1 MAHSMGLPIGS
12 RISRG
17 CTHWA
22 VSLDKQYMRTNSI
35 MLQPPGDKSVMLRRI
50 GAMALL
56 LAGVAIVP
64 PARAQA
70 PQTDDTRPLS
80 PAQVLL
86 FETPHMQNLSHPE
99 TLAYA
104 YTRDGP
110 AGFTDTVTL
119 HIRQVN
125 PDGTKD
131 VAFDYLTGPRRV
143 AFPELNHFRGN
154 PLLMVTLERDVTEMK
169 DQLGLSASYF
179 RNKIREGFVSAADVK
194 PGTYLLN
201 GKEVPAQVVTLRPF
215 AGEERLERISQIQAK
230 TYTFTLSDA
239 VPGGIADIRIA
250 MPADARMGAPAFE
263 QRTTFQDVQP

>member
-1 MAHSMGLPIGS
+1 M
-12 RISRG
+12 
-17 CTHWA
+17 T
-22 VSLDKQYMRTNSI
+22 
-35 MLQPPGDKSVMLRRI
+35 
-50 GAMALL
+50 LL
-56 LAGVAIVP
+56 LAGMAIAP
-64 PARAQA
+64 PAWAQA
-70 PQTDDTRPLS
+70 AQTDDTRPLS

-104 YTRDGP
+104 YTRNGA

-125 PDGTKD
+125 PDGTKN

-143 AFPELNHFRGN
+143 AFPELDHFRGN

-179 RNKIREGFVSAADVK
+179 RNKIREGFVSAADVA
-194 PGTYLLN
+194 PGTYLLG

-215 AGEERLERISQIQAK
+215 AREERLERLSQVQAK

-239 VPGGIADIRIA
+239 VPGGIAEIRIA
-250 MPADARMGAPAFE
+250 MPADVRMGAPTFE

>member
-1 MAHSMGLPIGS
+1 MVQAPWGKG
-12 RISRG
+12 
-17 CTHWA
+17 
-22 VSLDKQYMRTNSI
+22 
-35 MLQPPGDKSVMLRRI
+35 VMLIRA

-56 LAGVAIVP
+56 LVGVTGVTA
-64 PARAQA
+64 ARGQA
-70 PQTDDTRPLS
+70 RQTEDTRPLS

-104 YTRDGP
+104 YTRDGA
-110 AGFTDTVTL
+110 AGFTDTVAL

-125 PDGTKD
+125 PDGTKN
-131 VAFDYLTGPRRV
+131 VAFDYLTGPRRI
-143 AFPELNHFRGN
+143 ALPELDHFRGN
-154 PLLMVTLERDVTEMK
+154 PLLMVTLERDATEMK

-179 RNKIREGFVSAADVK
+179 RNKIREGFVSAADVA
-194 PGTYLLN
+194 PGTYLLG
-201 GKEVPAQVVTLRPF
+201 GKEVSAQVVTVRPF
-215 AGEERLERISQIQAK
+215 AGDERLERISQVQAK

-239 VPGGIADIRIA
+239 VPGGIAEIRIA

>member
-1 MAHSMGLPIGS
+1 MPIRMGTI
-12 RISRG
+12 
-17 CTHWA
+17 
-22 VSLDKQYMRTNSI
+22 
-35 MLQPPGDKSVMLRRI
+35 
-50 GAMALL
+50 ALL
-56 LAGVAIVP
+56 VAGLTNATV
-64 PARAQA
+64 ARAEA
-70 PQTDDTRPLS
+70 PQTEDTRPLS

-104 YTRDGP
+104 YTRDGA

-119 HIRQVN
+119 HVRQVN

-131 VAFDYLTGPRRV
+131 VAFDYLTGPRRI
-143 AFPELNHFRGN
+143 AFPELDHFRGN
-154 PLLMVTLERDVTEMK
+154 PLLMLTLERDVTEMK

-179 RNKIREGFVSAADVK
+179 RNKIREGFVSAATVA
-194 PGTYLLN
+194 PGTYLLG

-215 AGEERLERISQIQAK
+215 AGDERLERISQIQAK
-230 TYTFTLSDA
+230 TYMFTLSDA
-239 VPGGIADIRIA
+239 VPGGIAEIRIA